1 MTTLTTGDPPARL
14 RDKRVLVTGASSG
27 VGHAA
32 ALAFARE
39 GADVAL
45 LARGR
50 EGLERTA
57 QGVRSSGRRALVLP
71 ADVSDSA
78 ALDRAVQEIE
88 RELGGLDVLVLNAAV
103 SIFGPFRS
111 VAAEEFDRTVQVS
124 FLGAVNT
131 VRATLPLLERSR
143 GAIVATGS
151 INSKMPLPN
160 FSSYCAAKHALRGFL
175 GTLRIELR
183 AQGVPVTVSM
193 LHPGAINTPV
203 WERTATATGELPR
216 RPPEAY
222 TPQTIARALVG
233 LALDPRPEVTVGAE
247 AKALEGLFLASRSAG
262 DLVLTM
268 VHHYYASGRR
278 PANEVSALWH
288 AVGRGIADNGLLGRR
303 SLTLPARLAMWPA
316 RRTMRTL
323 LRR

>member
-1 MTTLTTGDPPARL
+1 M
-14 RDKRVLVTGASSG
+14 
-27 VGHAA
+27 
-32 ALAFARE
+32 
-39 GADVAL
+39 AL

-57 QGVRSSGRRALVLP
+57 EEVRSSGRRALVLP
-71 ADVSDSA
+71 ADVSDRA
-78 ALDRAVQEIE
+78 AVGGAVQKIE

-111 VAAEEFDRTVQVS
+111 VTAEEFDRTVEVS

-183 AQGVPVTVSM
+183 AQRVPVTVSM

-203 WERTATATGELPR
+203 WERTATATGQLPR

-268 VHHYYASGRR
+268 VHHYYASGGR

>member
-1 MTTLTTGDPPARL
+1 MLTTGEPVDRL

-27 VGHAA
+27 VGYAA

-57 QGVRSSGRRALVLP
+57 KDVRASGRRALVVP
-71 ADVSDSA
+71 ADVTDSA
-78 ALDRAVQEIE
+78 AVERAVQDVE
-88 RELGGLDVLVLNAAV
+88 RELGGLDVVVLNAAATV
-103 SIFGPFRS
+103 FGPFRS
-111 VAAEEFDRTVQVS
+111 VTAEDFDRTVEVS

-131 VRATLPLLERSR
+131 VRATLPLLERSH

-151 INSKMPLPN
+151 INSKVPLPN
-160 FSSYCAAKHALRGFL
+160 FSSYSAAKHALRGFL
-175 GTLRIELR
+175 GSLRIELR
-183 AQGVPVTVSM
+183 AQRVPVTVSM
-193 LHPGAINTPV
+193 LHPGAIDTPV
-203 WERTATATGELPR
+203 WERTATATGHLPR
-216 RPPEAY
+216 RPPEGY

-233 LALDPRPEVTVGAE
+233 LTLDPRPEVTVGAE
-247 AKALEGLFLASRSAG
+247 AKAIEGLFLASRTAG
-262 DLVLTM
+262 DLVLTV

-278 PANEVSALWH
+278 PASEVSALWH
-288 AVGRGIADNGLLGRR
+288 AIGRGIADNGVLGR
-303 SLTLPARLAMWPA
+303 SSITLPVRLAMWPA
-316 RRTMRTL
+316 RRAMRTL

>member
-1 MTTLTTGDPPARL
+1 MLTTGEPVDRL

-27 VGHAA
+27 VGYAA

-57 QGVRSSGRRALVLP
+57 EDVRASGRRALVVP

-78 ALDRAVQEIE
+78 AMERAVQEIE
-88 RELGGLDVLVLNAAV
+88 RELGGLDVVVLNAAATV
-103 SIFGPFRS
+103 FGPFRS
-111 VAAEEFDRTVQVS
+111 VPAEDFDRTVEVS

-131 VRATLPLLERSR
+131 VRATLPLLERSH

-151 INSKMPLPN
+151 INSKIPLPN
-160 FSSYCAAKHALRGFL
+160 FSSYSAAKHALRGFL
-175 GTLRIELR
+175 GSLRIELR
-183 AQGVPVTVSM
+183 AQRLPVTVSM
-193 LHPGAINTPV
+193 LHPGAIDTPV
-203 WERTATATGELPR
+203 WERTATATGRLPR
-216 RPPEAY
+216 RPPEGY
-222 TPQTIARALVG
+222 TPETIARALVG

-247 AKALEGLFLASRSAG
+247 AKAIEGLFLASRTAG

-288 AVGRGIADNGLLGRR
+288 AIGRGVADNGLLGRR
-303 SLTLPARLAMWPA
+303 SLTLPVRLAMWPA